1 MYRSEDS
8 PGLRRELGL
17 FSAVVLVVANMVGT
31 GIFTTSGFVM
41 AELGD
46 PKALLWCWLIGGV
59 FAYCGALVYG
69 DLGAMFPEAGGEYV
83 FLRESFGRWAG
94 FLSGWISLIVGFS
107 APIAAAAMAFCA
119 YGFGALGL
127 SGEAGW
133 VFTVKEAP
141 VFSLTDRSLAAAFV
155 IFLISLLHRQ
165 GVAFGTRVQNGL
177 TLFKIGLIAI
187 FVVAG
192 FWAGSGSSAHFAADD
207 FSFSLL
213 DTRFA
218 VSLIFVSFAYS
229 GWNAAA
235 YLGGEIRQPARN
247 IPMAMG
253 IGTIAVVCLYL
264 LLNILFVYALPPE
277 SMAGAF
283 DVGLLAATHLFGETF
298 GRLFSGA
305 IAIGLLSVLSA
316 MIMAGPRVYYAMA
329 KDRVFFAR
337 FGRVDPAANTP
348 AAAVALQGVIAVLLV
363 LTASFEALLI
373 YIGFTLSLF
382 AAMTVAGWIRL
393 RIRKKLNNGFVRTA
407 AAVFF
412 VAGNLWIMGFSLA
425 SRPAAAGFGLATLG
439 AGLAV
444 YLYFSHKQRKSP
456 G

>member
-1 MYRSEDS
+1 M
-8 PGLRRELGL
+8 RRELGL
-17 FSAVVLVVANMVGT
+17 LSAVVLVVANMVGT
-31 GIFTTSGFVM
+31 GIFTTSGFIL

-59 FAYCGALVYG
+59 FAYCGALIYG

-94 FLSGWISLIVGFS
+94 FLSGWVSLIVGFS

-133 VFTVKEAP
+133 VFTVKGAP
-141 VFSLTDRSLAAAFV
+141 VFSLTVRSLAAAFV

-165 GVAFGTRVQNGL
+165 GLALGARVQNGL
-177 TLFKIGLIAI
+177 TLFKIVMIAI
-187 FVVAG
+187 FVGTG

-207 FSFSLL
+207 SSFSVF

-218 VSLIFVSFAYS
+218 VSLIFVAFAYS

-235 YLGGEIRQPARN
+235 YLGGEIRRPERN
-247 IPMAMG
+247 IPMAMAM
-253 IGTIAVVCLYL
+253 GTIAVICLYL
-264 LLNILFVYALPPE
+264 LLNALFVYALPKE
-277 SMAGAF
+277 EMAGAL
-283 DVGLLAATHLFGETF
+283 DVGLLAATRLFGEPF
-298 GRLFSGA
+298 GRLFGGA
-305 IAIGLLSVLSA
+305 IAFGLLSVLSA

-337 FGRVDPAANTP
+337 IGRIAPAANTP

-363 LTASFEALLI
+363 LTASFEALLV

-382 AAMTVAGWIRL
+382 SALTVAGWIRL
-393 RIRKKLNNGFVRTA
+393 RIWKKLKGGFARTA

-412 VAGNLWIMGFSLA
+412 VAGNLWIMAFSLA

-439 AGLAV
+439 LGLAV
-444 YLYFSHKQRKSP
+444 YLYFSRKERKHTC
-456 G
+456 

>member
-1 MYRSEDS
+1 MNRSEDS

-17 FSAVVLVVANMVGT
+17 FSAVILVVANMVGT
-31 GIFTTSGFVM
+31 GIFTTSGFIL

-59 FAYCGALVYG
+59 FAFCGALIYG

-83 FLRESFGRWAG
+83 FLRESFGRLAG

-133 VFTVKEAP
+133 VLTVKGAP
-141 VFSLTDRSLAAAFV
+141 VVSLTARSLAAAFL
-155 IFLISLLHRQ
+155 IFLISMLHRQ
-165 GVAFGTRVQNGL
+165 RLAFGARVQNGL
-177 TLFKIGLIAI
+177 TLFKIGLIAV
-187 FVVAG
+187 FAAAG
-192 FWAGSGSSAHFAADD
+192 FWAGSGSRAHFAAADS
-207 FSFSLL
+207 SFSLL

-218 VSLIFVSFAYS
+218 VSLIFVAFAYS

-235 YLGGEIRQPARN
+235 YLGSEIRRPERN
-247 IPMAMG
+247 IPMALA
-253 IGTIAVVCLYL
+253 IGTVAVVCLYL
-264 LLNILFVYALPPE
+264 LLNALFVYALPAE
-277 SMAGAF
+277 SMAGAL
-283 DVGLLAATHLFGETF
+283 DVGQLAAKRLFGEPF

-305 IAIGLLSVLSA
+305 IAVGLLSVLSA

-329 KDRVFFAR
+329 RDRLFFAR
-337 FGRVDPAANTP
+337 FGRIDPAANTP
-348 AAAVALQGVIAVLLV
+348 GAAVALQGGIAVLLV
-363 LTASFEALLI
+363 LTASFEALLV

-382 AAMTVAGWIRL
+382 AALTVAGWIRIRL
-393 RIRKKLNNGFVRTA
+393 RENRQGNRFGRMA

-412 VAGNLWIMGFSLA
+412 VIGNLWITAFSLA
-425 SRPAAAGFGLATLG
+425 SRPAAAGFGLLTLV
-439 AGLAV
+439 AGLIV
-444 YLYFSHKQRKSP
+444 YSCFSRKA
-456 G
+456 

>member
-1 MYRSEDS
+1 MNRSEDS

-31 GIFTTSGFVM
+31 GIFTTSGFIL

-46 PKALLWCWLIGGV
+46 PKALLWCWLIGGA
-59 FAYCGALVYG
+59 FAFCGALIYG
-69 DLGAMFPEAGGEYV
+69 DLGAKFPEAGGEYV

-94 FLSGWISLIVGFS
+94 FLSGWISLVVGFS

-133 VFTVKEAP
+133 VFTVKGVP

-165 GVAFGTRVQNGL
+165 GLAFGARVQNGL
-177 TLFKIGLIAI
+177 TLFKVGLIAI

-192 FWAGSGSSAHFAADD
+192 FWAGRGSSAHFAAADS
-207 FSFSLL
+207 SFSLL

-218 VSLIFVSFAYS
+218 VSLIFVAFAYS

-235 YLGGEIRQPARN
+235 YLGGEIRQPERN
-247 IPMAMG
+247 IPMALA
-253 IGTIAVVCLYL
+253 IGTVAVVCLYL
-264 LLNILFVYALPPE
+264 LLNALFVYALPVDE
-277 SMAGAF
+277 MAGAL
-283 DVGLLAATHLFGETF
+283 DVGLLAARRLYGEPF

-305 IAIGLLSVLSA
+305 IAVGLLSVLSA

-329 KDRVFFAR
+329 KDRLFFAR

-348 AAAVALQGVIAVLLV
+348 ASAVAFQGVIAVLLV

-382 AAMTVAGWIRL
+382 SALTVAGWLRL
-393 RIRKKLNNGFVRTA
+393 RIRKKLKGGFARTA

-412 VAGNLWIMGFSLA
+412 VAGNLWIMAFSLA

-439 AGLAV
+439 LGLAV
-444 YLYFSHKQRKSP
+444 YLCFSRRPS